1 MKKIIKGRTK
11 KIGLPPGTL
20 IHIGERKVDKV
31 KIIVIEYNKTQY
43 NEKEIETIE
52 ECFPLKDKDT
62 VTWINITGVSR
73 TDIIKNIGKQL
84 NLHPL
89 VLEDIVNTDQRS
101 KMESFEDYIFI
112 VLKIPFYDEQNS
124 EIKIEQVS
132 LVLGSNFV
140 ISFQEI
146 ENPIFNPVK
155 ERLKNPKSSIRKYGA
170 DYLAYCLIDIIIDNH
185 FSIIE
190 NLEKDVESIE
200 EDLSMN
206 PSKETLQAI
215 HKLKREMIFLRNS
228 VWPLREVISSLER
241 TESELIKKTT
251 EIYLRDAYDHTIQ
264 VIESIETLREMI
276 TGMLDVYLS
285 SVSNQLNKIMMLLTI
300 IGTIFIPLTFI
311 TGIYGMNFKYMP
323 ELYWRWSY
331 PLVLFVMLIIGIS
344 MLIYFKRKKWF

>member
-200 EDLSMN
+200 EDLLMN

>member
-1 MKKIIKGRTK
+1 M
-11 KIGLPPGTL
+11 
-20 IHIGERKVDKV
+20 
-31 KIIVIEYNKTQY
+31 
-43 NEKEIETIE
+43 
-52 ECFPLKDKDT
+52 
-62 VTWINITGVSR
+62 
-73 TDIIKNIGKQL
+73 

-200 EDLSMN
+200 EDLLMN